1 MRYGVCLLSQ
11 VPGREKASDA
21 SEMVTQLLFGDTYEV
36 IEEEEK
42 FLKVKLA
49 HDGYECW
56 ICIKQDTKI
65 SEKEFQDITSGTSV
79 RTYELIGL
87 MQNAVGLYFPVVMGS
102 RIPKPKEQQFQLAG
116 NTFTFDG
123 QVAEVPP
130 KPNKQQIVNDAYLY
144 LNAPYLWGGK
154 SPMGI
159 DCSGFTQVVYGL
171 SGVEIPRDASQQIE
185 VGQPYSFVEEAEPG
199 DLAFFDNPEGKIT
212 HVGIVLQGGKIIHA
226 SGQVRIDKL
235 DHYGIFNAEKQGYTH
250 KLRLIKNL
258 ID

>member
-36 IEEEEK
+36 VEEEEQ
-42 FLKVKLA
+42 FLKVKLT

-56 ICIKQDTKI
+56 ICVKQDTLI
-65 SEKEFQDITSGTSV
+65 SAQEFERLQKEELV
-79 RTYELIGL
+79 RAYELISL

-102 RIPKPKEQQFQLAG
+102 RIPKPQNGQFQIAG
-116 NTFTFDG
+116 NTFVYEG
-123 QVAEVPP
+123 QTVAVP
-130 KPNKQQIVNDAYLY
+130 KTANKQQIVNDAYLY

-171 SGVEIPRDASQQIE
+171 SGIELPRDASQQID
-185 VGQPYSFVEEAEPG
+185 VGQPYSFVEEAESG
-199 DLAFFDNPEGKIT
+199 DLAFFDNAEGKIT
-212 HVGIVLQGGKIIHA
+212 HVGIVLKGGKIIHA
-226 SGQVRIDKL
+226 SGKVRIDKL

-258 ID
+258 IV

>member
-56 ICIKQDTKI
+56 ICIKQHTSI
-65 SEKEFQDITSGTSV
+65 SDAEFDRLQKTELV
-79 RTYELIGL
+79 RSYELISL
-87 MQNAVGLYFPVVMGS
+87 MQNAVGLYFPVVIGS
-102 RIPKPKEQQFQLAG
+102 RFPKPVNGQFQIAG
-116 NTFTFDG
+116 NTFVYDG
-123 QVAEVPP
+123 QVTEV
-130 KPNKQQIVNDAYLY
+130 KNSADKQQIVNDAYLY

-185 VGQPYSFVEEAEPG
+185 VGEPYSFVEEAEPG
-199 DLAFFDNPEGKIT
+199 DLAFFDNAEGKIT
-212 HVGIVLQGGKIIHA
+212 HVGIVLKGGKIIHA

-258 ID
+258 IV